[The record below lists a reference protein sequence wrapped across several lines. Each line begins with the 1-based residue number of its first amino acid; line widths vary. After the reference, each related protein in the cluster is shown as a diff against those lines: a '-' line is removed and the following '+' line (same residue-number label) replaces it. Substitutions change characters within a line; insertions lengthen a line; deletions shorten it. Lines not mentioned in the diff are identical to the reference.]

1 MAKDAKVSFFINAKA
16 DSLFHQR
23 IKPVKLRW
31 TQAWRRM
38 NKKGKVD
45 EGSKKKA
52 RKAQKFQKAIV
63 GMSLDDIKKK
73 KAQRPELRAQREKEA
88 KEAKAKAASQ
98 KKTAAKPAVPKTKA
112 KADKGP
118 KVPKGGGAGGGAKN
132 FKEQLPPRE
141 HLTFLSWLRQARPRA
156 MSCAVCDRS
165 HLC

>member
-1 MAKDAKVSFFINAKA
+1 
-16 DSLFHQR
+16 
-23 IKPVKLRW
+23 
-31 TQAWRRM
+31 M

-98 KKTAAKPAVPKTKA
+98 KKTAAKPAVPKCLKLQRGQA
-112 KADKGP
+112 LNYSMFCP
-118 KVPKGGGAGGGAKN
+118 V
-132 FKEQLPPRE
+132 
-141 HLTFLSWLRQARPRA
+141 SLRQWSLEVYQQSTSALSHAKCPDRA
-156 MSCAVCDRS
+156 SLDR
-165 HLC
+165 